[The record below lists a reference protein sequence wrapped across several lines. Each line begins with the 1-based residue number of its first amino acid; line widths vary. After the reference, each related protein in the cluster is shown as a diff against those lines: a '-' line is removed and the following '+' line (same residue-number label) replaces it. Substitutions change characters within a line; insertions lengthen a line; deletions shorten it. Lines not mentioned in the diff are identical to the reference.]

1 MSEIEAKV
9 KEALGVGARPA
20 AVTEDAPEEGE

>member
-1 MSEIEAKV
+1 MTEIEAKV
-9 KEALGVGARPA
+9 RDALGVGARGA